1 MNRKIEKMEHFVEE
15 AQKKPLDV
23 LTTFVYQGGQWET
36 LANELLKKY
45 SNRSLSFEERQELA
59 RYTDVLEE
67 FFNEFSYIRKKPKF
81 VEDIPPSEELNF
93 DLSELKKRTE
103 TKLDELLSGGGDW
116 NKLKEVYME
125 SKFLEEKGV
134 NNIKWEDVAK
144 VDNRIWFDGL
154 KKLDTQKQKVNEN
167 IQYYMEKALDYLV
180 NFPEKVIFEK
190 NIDLNKEDP
199 KMPKIYNGIKEE
211 VVTAKILEERFPQ
224 YNLKTT
230 LDDLE
235 NGDLYNLHWHA
246 NNRLGISLDEEGYY
260 VIKPVEITL
269 ENVSEVMEDKI
280 MLKETYDKIWKL

>member
-1 MNRKIEKMEHFVEE
+1 MEHFVEE

-180 NFPEKVIFEK
+180 NFPERVIFEK